1 MLRANRHTSSN
12 TGVYEQ
18 IKIEELTVYT
28 PSRGFLQ
35 KHTLSEL
42 YHKLFIHNNEA
53 FYYASHM

>member
-1 MLRANRHTSSN
+1 MLRANRHTSRN

-35 KHTLSEL
+35 KDTLSEL
-42 YHKLFIHNNEA
+42 YH
-53 FYYASHM
+53 